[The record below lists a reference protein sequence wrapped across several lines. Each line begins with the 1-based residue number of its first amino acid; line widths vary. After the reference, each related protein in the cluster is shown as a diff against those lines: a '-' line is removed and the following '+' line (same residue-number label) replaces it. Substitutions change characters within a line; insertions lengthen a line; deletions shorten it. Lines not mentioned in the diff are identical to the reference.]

1 MDLENS
7 DFLNFTRC
15 AQQHNLEYMVV
26 GGFALYLNA
35 LNRATNDIDIW
46 VNPTQ
51 ANGSRLVEVFR
62 SMDLDESELAK
73 LEQLDFTQPQI
84 FGFAGQID
92 ILTRIHRRFEFQE
105 VFQRS
110 RTFENTEGTTIHFLH
125 LNDLREIKIL
135 ARRPQDVRD
144 VIMIDDFIKEQG
156 NLDDA
161 DNV

>member
-15 AQQHNLEYMVV
+15 AQQYNLEYMVV
-26 GGFALYLNA
+26 GGFALYLNG

-46 VNPTQ
+46 INPTQ
-51 ANGSRLVEVFR
+51 ANGMRLVEVFR
-62 SMDLDESELAK
+62 CMDLDESELAK
-73 LEQLDFTQPQI
+73 IGQLDFTQPQI

-110 RTFENTEGTTIHFLH
+110 RTFENTEGSLIHFLH

-144 VIMIDDFIKEQG
+144 VIMIDDFLKVQE
-156 NLDDA
+156 NRDDA
-161 DNV
+161 DKA